1 MLARAASRFYC
12 EQNAIREHPMLQES
26 GRQLSGWSACCEN
39 MRTWV
44 WRPTYKAEST
54 PEFQVRT
61 SRPILPIYLS
71 ISHPN
76 PVLPRY
82 YVEFDTDLKGTHTR
96 FTPPICLP
104 NSPPTRHDAP
114 VLWTPRV
121 SLLPHLHQDTSV
133 PCDMVCLWP
142 KLRTSVWS
150 PLNSPPLEE
159 VVTSCAPHP
168 QNTAH
173 SKYDPIPCRPR
184 TTCRSQSALYIF
196 EDQQQKP
203 YKHTEGLL
211 PVSEVTSISTWA
223 ENTSAE
229 HPQQAYF
236 FWYPICT

>member
-1 MLARAASRFYC
+1 
-12 EQNAIREHPMLQES
+12 MLQES

-104 NSPPTRHDAP
+104 NSPPHPPWRPSTVDPQSQFATTPTSRYLGTMWHG
-114 VLWTPRV
+114 VL
-121 SLLPHLHQDTSV
+121 
-133 PCDMVCLWP
+133 CLWP
-142 KLRTSVWS
+142 KVRTSVWS
-150 PLNSPPLEE
+150 PLNPPPLEE

-184 TTCRSQSALYIF
+184 TTCRSQSALYVF

-203 YKHTEGLL
+203 YKPTEGLL

-223 ENTSAE
+223 ENTSVE